1 LAVKTR
7 LAWGGDVRAARAAV
21 LAFRT
26 FMLSIIVAS
35 ATAVGLFL
43 AGFLAFD
50 LLSGIVVGVLAGI
63 GLFILLMRRGR
74 KPLEAAMKDCEAQM
88 KGQRFDKALAALE
101 GLRPLARWQPG
112 LGGSIDAQIGMVRY
126 AHMREFEDAR
136 PYLEKAN
143 PKVWQAQAML
153 AASHFKKERFAEMKQ
168 VLERAVKKNKKESML
183 WLIYGYC
190 EWKRGARTEAIVV
203 LGRGV
208 TECPTDERLKHQLEA
223 LQNGKKMKMPPND
236 PEWLALHLERT
247 VPTGPAQRPRFLP
260 PAHRVGARYTRG

>member
-1 LAVKTR
+1 
-7 LAWGGDVRAARAAV
+7 
-21 LAFRT
+21 
-26 FMLSIIVAS
+26 MLSIIVA
-35 ATAVGLFL
+35 AGTAVGLFL

-50 LLSGIVVGVLAGI
+50 VISGLVIGVLAGI
-63 GLFILLMRRGR
+63 GVFILMMRRGR
-74 KPLEAAMKDCEAQM
+74 KPLEAGMKECEAHM
-88 KGQRFDKALAALE
+88 KGQRFDKALATLE
-101 GLRPLARWQPG
+101 GLRPMARWQPG
-112 LGGSIDAQIGMVRY
+112 LGGSIDAQIGMIRY

-136 PYLEKAN
+136 PYLEKSN

-153 AASHFKKERFAEMKQ
+153 GAAHFKKERFAEMKQ
-168 VLERAVKKNKKESML
+168 VFERAVKKNKKESML

-190 EWKRGARTEAIVV
+190 EWKRGSRTDAIAV

-208 TECPTDERLKHQLEA
+208 AECPSDERLKHQLEA